1 MIDHPIPGTI
11 KHPDL
16 SRRGTGRTPTFALD
30 ISGYVYR
37 AFATLRCRR
46 WRFDRYSRKNQKK
59 KIRETV
65 PVSNATTGGDHLFT
79 IRLVTP
85 PALMTATCRCRRCRR
100 RRCCRYGIF
109 RSRVDDIAGR
119 PQTLLELQQLT
130 HEVQIRTDDWTRALH
145 QLIRLHHRQALV
157 SHYVG
162 DCNRRAA
169 RHAGLTMYQHT
180 TSGFPRFLW
189 NTKTNCT
196 MINVF
201 LTMLIIA

>member
-1 MIDHPIPGTI
+1 MPASTI
-11 KHPDL
+11 RSVL
-16 SRRGTGRTPTFALD
+16 S
-30 ISGYVYR
+30 
-37 AFATLRCRR
+37 
-46 WRFDRYSRKNQKK
+46 KKK

-65 PVSNATTGGDHLFT
+65 PVSDATTGGDHLFT
-79 IRLVTP
+79 IRLMTP

-100 RRCCRYGIF
+100 RRCRRFGIF
-109 RSRVDDIAGR
+109 RRRVDDIAGR
-119 PQTLLELQQLT
+119 PQTLLEFQQLT

-145 QLIRLHHRQALV
+145 QLVRLHHRQALV

-169 RHAGLTMYQHT
+169 RHAGLTMYQHA

-196 MINVF
+196 MIIYF
-201 LTMLIIA
+201 LLFWLSQRLLMFLKWNFAETLESPRDKNRRNYLTVSEKVYN